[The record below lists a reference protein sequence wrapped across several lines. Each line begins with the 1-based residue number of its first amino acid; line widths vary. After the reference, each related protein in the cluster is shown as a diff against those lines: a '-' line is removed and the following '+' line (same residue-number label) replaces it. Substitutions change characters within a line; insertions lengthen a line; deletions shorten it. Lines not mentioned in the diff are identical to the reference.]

1 MSISRRDLI
10 KIKPLTLNA
19 AAGSML
25 RVVPLAAAETAQ
37 RMVSAHKAASSSGQ
51 YPPKFFPEHPYKIPH
66 PDLQT

>member
-37 RMVSAHKAASSSGQ
+37 RMVSAHQAASSSGE
-51 YPPKFFPEHPYKIPH
+51 YTPTFFPEHQCKILQ

>member
-37 RMVSAHKAASSSGQ
+37 RW
-51 YPPKFFPEHPYKIPH
+51 
-66 PDLQT
+66 